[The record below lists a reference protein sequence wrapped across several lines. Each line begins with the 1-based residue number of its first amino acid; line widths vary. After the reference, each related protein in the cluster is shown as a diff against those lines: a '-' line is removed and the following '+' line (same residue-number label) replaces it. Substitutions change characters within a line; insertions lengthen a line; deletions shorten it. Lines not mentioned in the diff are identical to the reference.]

1 MGLMLKDSQIA
12 SPSSQPGSVVRW
24 IALVSWILIALAYL
38 LYFLFDLISDYS
50 QMLVPCAGSLGFAGG
65 CNFLAISSAEVA
77 VLSSW
82 GLSMQTYALVMVTAA
97 VVLLLGYWALGGLIL
112 WRQGTSWFGLA
123 VALALIV
130 LPIVTY
136 SGSNVWSA
144 YNPVLFSL
152 AVAVG
157 IVGNVIL
164 VAFLYLLPNGR
175 FSPKWA
181 YIPLVGTILTVSLLT
196 LEANGITSI
205 PTQALS
211 LLQTTIV
218 SLVLIGGGF
227 QVYRYLRDSNLVE
240 RQQTKWIVFGV
251 LSYVLSVMV
260 WVLIFGGAMAIP
272 NGKPRLLANLLGT
285 FLIILLLLILPAAIT
300 IAILRYK
307 LWNIDLIIR
316 KTLVYALLS
325 GLLALVYF
333 GTVILLQT
341 VFDSFSNQQSPV
353 VMVISTLAIAALFAP
368 LRRRVQAFIDRRF
381 YRQKYDA
388 KQVVAQ
394 FAQTARDEVSLDAL
408 TAELS
413 RVVQVTMQ
421 PDRISVWFKAPRE
434 RKPEESTTD

>member
-1 MGLMLKDSQIA
+1 
-12 SPSSQPGSVVRW
+12 VRW
-24 IALVSWILIALAYL
+24 IALVSWILIVLAYL

-50 QMLVPCAGSLGFAGG
+50 QMLVPCAGPLGINGG

-82 GLSMQTYALVMVTAA
+82 GLSMQTYALVMITAA
-97 VVLLLGYWALGGLIL
+97 VVLLLGYWALGGLIM
-112 WRQGTSWFGLA
+112 WRQGTSWLGLA
-123 VALALIV
+123 VSLALIV

-136 SGSNVWSA
+136 SGSNVWST
-144 YNPVLFSL
+144 YNPVLFFL

-157 IVGNVIL
+157 IVGNAIL

-196 LEANGITSI
+196 LEVNGLISI

-218 SLVLIGGGF
+218 SLVLLGGSF

-240 RQQTKWIVFGV
+240 RQQTKWIVFGI

-272 NGKPRLLANLLGT
+272 NGKPRLLANLVGT
-285 FLIILLLLILPAAIT
+285 FLIIFLLLILPAAIT

-353 VMVISTLAIAALFAP
+353 VIVISTLAIAALFAP

-388 KQVVAQ
+388 QQVLAQ
-394 FAQTARDEVSLDAL
+394 FAQTARHEVSLDAL

-413 RVVQVTMQ
+413 YVVQETMQ
-421 PDRISVWFKAPRE
+421 PERISIWLKPPHE
-434 RKPEESTTD
+434 RS